1 MSKLD
6 IRETLQQLESQ
17 LEKMIRNAERSA
29 KTSNPAHYGLQRSK
43 ENPVTITITLMRK
56 GISILITYPLTKTLS

>member
-29 KTSNPAHYGLQRSK
+29 KTESMHPSRVYWGKHEQQS
-43 ENPVTITITLMRK
+43 
-56 GISILITYPLTKTLS
+56 TLSI